1 MVFRN
6 DYILRMID
14 EMTQMVAKVL
24 ALKQDRKHIEALWE
38 IDEQLSKQFRLN
50 SRLVDSLTV
59 KDIMDMHSLQGIVE
73 AEQLQGIALLLHEEG
88 KVKLEMGDREQGLK
102 SLLKG
107 LHLFLYAEQQGA
119 DSQAFQLDQRVD
131 EIMKEWK
138 GYVLPSAVDELL
150 LSYEEKR
157 GRYAEAEN
165 VLHRLLSRGAVTDA
179 AAISFYERLL
189 SVDDELLAAGGLPRE
204 EVLEG
209 LSVVSSPQ
217 VIYPD
222 AVQE

>member
-50 SRLVDSLTV
+50 SRLVDSLPV
-59 KDIMDMHSLQGIVE
+59 KDIIDMHSLQGIVE

-88 KVKLEMGDREQGLK
+88 KIKLEMGDREQGLK
-102 SLLKG
+102 SLLKA

-119 DSQAFQLDQRVD
+119 DPHAFQLHQRVD
-131 EIMKEWK
+131 EILKEWK
-138 GYVLPSAVDELL
+138 GFVLPVVVDELL
-150 LSYEEKR
+150 LCYEEKR

-165 VLHRLLSRGAVTDA
+165 VLHRLLARNAVNDA
-179 AAISFYERLL
+179 AAISFYEHLL
-189 SVDDELLAAGGLPRE
+189 SVDDGQLAAGGLPRE

-209 LSVVSSPQ
+209 LSLVSSPRAIQ
-217 VIYPD
+217 PKE
-222 AVQE
+222 VQE